1 MAVADGRASGRCL
14 CGEISYV
21 VRGPLRDVLICHCND
36 CRRWHGHTAA
46 MTSARRGDVIVNAP
60 DSVRWFT
67 VAGDGPRPRRGFCPT
82 CGTSLFWDAPE
93 RPTIG
98 ITAGTLDQPT
108 GLQSAGH
115 VYVAQA
121 ADYELLV
128 DDGLPHRAGAAS
140 PDAVSAPPS

>member
-1 MAVADGRASGRCL
+1 
-14 CGEISYV
+14 
-21 VRGPLRDVLICHCND
+21 
-36 CRRWHGHTAA
+36 
-46 MTSARRGDVIVNAP
+46 MTSARRGDVVVNDP

-82 CGTSLFWDAPE
+82 CGASLFWDAPE

-115 VYVAQA
+115 VYVGQA

-140 PDAVSAPPS
+140 PDAAGAPPS